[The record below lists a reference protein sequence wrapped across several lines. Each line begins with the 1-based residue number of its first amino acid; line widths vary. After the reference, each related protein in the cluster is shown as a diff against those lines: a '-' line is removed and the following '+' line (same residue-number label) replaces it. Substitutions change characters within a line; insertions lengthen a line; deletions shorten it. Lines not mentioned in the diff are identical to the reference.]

1 MDWANEQVRAR
12 IAEAI
17 SEAEQRTSGEIVAV
31 VAPSSDDYALI
42 PVLWAALAALALPG
56 ALFLVTDFSAWM
68 VYAIQ
73 LTVFLI
79 LAVVL
84 GLEPFRY
91 RVVPKSIAHRRSHR
105 HAVDQFLS
113 QNLHTTKA
121 RTGVLIFV
129 SVAEHYAE
137 IIADEGI
144 YQKVQPSHWDAAL
157 AAMLAHIKQGEIE
170 QGFLKAIGMSA
181 DVLAEHFPVSAD
193 DEDELPNHLIVLKG
207 DEF

>member
-1 MDWANEQVRAR
+1 MDWANEQVRER

-17 SEAEQRTSGEIVAV
+17 SKAEERTSGEIVAV

-42 PVLWAALAALALPG
+42 PIMWASLAALTVPAI
-56 ALFLVTDFSAWM
+56 LFLLTDLSAWTI
-68 VYAIQ
+68 YAIQ

-79 LAVVL
+79 LAMAL
-84 GLEPFRY
+84 GREPLRY
-91 RVVPKSIAHRRSHR
+91 RVVPRAIAHRRAHR

-113 QNLHTTKA
+113 QNLHTTKG

-129 SVAEHYAE
+129 SIAEHYAE

-144 YQKVQPSHWDAAL
+144 YQKVDPSHWDEAL
-157 AAMLAHIKQGEIE
+157 KAMLGHIKRGEIE
-170 QGFLKAIGMSA
+170 QGFLAAIEASA
-181 DVLAEHFPVSAD
+181 DVLAEHFPVSAN

-207 DEF
+207 DEL

>member
-1 MDWANEQVRAR
+1 MDWANEKVRAR

-17 SEAEQRTSGEIVAV
+17 SEAEDRTSGEIVAV

-42 PVLWAALAALALPG
+42 PIMWAALAALIVPG
-56 ALFLVTDFSAWM
+56 VLLLLTDLSMWT
-68 VYAIQ
+68 VYTIQ
-73 LTVFLI
+73 LTVFLV

-84 GLEPFRY
+84 GLDAFRY
-91 RVVPKSIAHRRSHR
+91 KVVPRNIANRRAHR

-113 QNLHTTKA
+113 QNLHTTKG

-129 SVAEHYAE
+129 SIAEHYAE

-144 YQKVQPSHWDAAL
+144 YEKVDPSHWDEAL
-157 AAMLAHIKQGEIE
+157 QAMLGHIKRGEIE
-170 QGFLKAIGMSA
+170 QGFLAAIAASA
-181 DVLAEHFPVSAD
+181 DVLSEHFPISSD